1 MKIQSTAIKETAD
14 GFRVEL
20 FLADDVKEGEQQQ
33 SGIGIVAQLA
43 MEDRYPRLAE
53 LQKAA
58 LQNARNVIESE
69 IQRLELAQRQG
80 P

>member
-1 MKIQSTAIKETAD
+1 MKIQSTAIKETAT

-20 FLADDVKEGEQQQ
+20 FLSDDAKESEQQQ
-33 SGIGIVAQLA
+33 SGIGIVVQLV

-58 LQNARNVIESE
+58 LQNARNAIETE

>member
-1 MKIQSTAIKETAD
+1 MKIQSTAIKETAT

-58 LQNARNVIESE
+58 LQNARNAIDAE

>member
-1 MKIQSTAIKETAD
+1 MKIQSTAIKETAT

-20 FLADDVKEGEQQQ
+20 FLADDAKEGEQQQ

-58 LQNARNVIESE
+58 LQSARTAITNE
-69 IQRLELAQRQG
+69 IQRIELAQGRI

>member
-1 MKIQSTAIKETAD
+1 MKIQSTAIKETAT

>member
-1 MKIQSTAIKETAD
+1 MKIQSTAIKETAT

-53 LQKAA
+53 LQKTA
-58 LQNARNVIESE
+58 LQNARNAIETE

>member
-1 MKIQSTAIKETAD
+1 MKIQSTAIKETAT

-20 FLADDVKEGEQQQ
+20 FLSDDAKDGEQQQ
-33 SGIGIVAQLA
+33 SGIGIVVQLV

-58 LQNARNVIESE
+58 LQNARNAIETE